1 MDLLKTPKQLLME
14 EAGARVDGAS
24 LLNTPK
30 QMLMEESGIIPRF
43 AKGKK
48 VLSPQD
54 MKAEIFVESTAIKQ
68 PADPASHPALVKAW
82 NNLFK

>member
-14 EAGARVDGAS
+14 EAGARVDGTS
-24 LLNTPK
+24 LLNTPR
-30 QMLMEESGIIPRF
+30 QMLMQESGIVPHF

-54 MKAEIFVESTAIKQ
+54 MRAEMSVQNTAPKK
-68 PADPASHPALVKAW
+68 PADPASHPALAKAW